1 MAKYWVIAPIH
12 YDNLQVF
19 NQYWEYD
26 WEKGVISIGWNMG
39 DIEHLFYE
47 EFQTR
52 FGREFPDEWRNRNQ
66 VWNFWK
72 SIQKGDYIIARAGRK
87 RVAGIGTVIGGAFS
101 SPRMAQEQNRGVNDH
116 PNENFLPVRW
126 ETGERKFPRQVFG
139 MQTVTELK
147 ESSKHWLAIKAALGN
162 VWNLP

>member
-12 YDNLQVF
+12 YDNLQGF

-52 FGREFPDEWRNRNQ
+52 E
-66 VWNFWK
+66 
-72 SIQKGDYIIARAGRK
+72 
-87 RVAGIGTVIGGAFS
+87 RV
-101 SPRMAQEQNRGVNDH
+101 P
-116 PNENFLPVRW
+116 
-126 ETGERKFPRQVFG
+126 
-139 MQTVTELK
+139 
-147 ESSKHWLAIKAALGN
+147 
-162 VWNLP
+162 